1 MLISVLVLGLVCVRA
16 AYLPPA
22 PLLSTRRHAA
32 ASPRGGLLH
41 LAEAETV
48 VSPFTEGEGDAAPGE
63 MLELTIENVDLVLDE
78 MRPYL
83 LADGGN
89 VAIRSIDG
97 GIIELELQGACG
109 SCPSSSMTM
118 KMGLERGLRE
128 KFADIVDVVQVAP
141 DGPVVRCHPTPRTRR
156 TPRPA
161 PPPLRRLTHR
171 LWCRSSTRRASRRCS
186 SRSDHSSPWCL
197 PAALESPPTRV
208 TLASASRH
216 SPSYLLIWQAGGEV
230 ELISLEPNGLQ
241 PTACLKISGSGATI
255 NSVRV
260 EIAQRLKRNFP
271 TLANV
276 TWD

>member
-1 MLISVLVLGLVCVRA
+1 MLISVLVLGLLCVRA
-16 AYLPPA
+16 AYLSPA
-22 PLLSTRRHAA
+22 PLLSARRHAA
-32 ASPRGGLLH
+32 APPRGGLLH

-48 VSPFTEGEGDAAPGE
+48 ISPFAEGEGDAAPGE
-63 MLELTIENVDLVLDE
+63 GMLELTIENVDLVLDE

-141 DGPVVRCHPTPRTRR
+141 DGPVVRCHPRPA
-156 TPRPA
+156 PRPT

-171 LWCRSSTRRASRRCS
+171 LLCRSSTRRALRRCS
-186 SRSDHSSPWCL
+186 SRSDHSSPWCP
-197 PAALESPPTRV
+197 PAALEPLPTPA
-208 TLASASRH
+208 TLASAH
-216 SPSYLLIWQAGGEV
+216 AGHPPCTLWQAGGEV
-230 ELISLEPNGLQ
+230 ELISLEPDGLQ

>member
-141 DGPVVRCHPTPRTRR
+141 DGPVLDEAGVEEVLEQI
-156 TPRPA
+156 RPF
-161 PPPLRRLTHR
+161 
-171 LWCRSSTRRASRRCS
+171 
-186 SRSDHSSPWCL
+186 
-197 PAALESPPTRV
+197 
-208 TLASASRH
+208 LAM
-216 SPSYLLIWQAGGEV
+216 AGGEV